1 MKKVFQILTN
11 KFLIVGVA
19 FAVWIVYF
27 DQNSWM
33 AQEAQKKE
41 IQTVNRNIA
50 YLQNE
55 ISRMENEYRELK
67 TNPQRV
73 EQYARERYKMKKDN
87 EDVFLIER

>member
-1 MKKVFQILTN
+1 MKKVFRILTN
-11 KFLIVGVA
+11 KFLIVGIA

-27 DQNSWM
+27 DQNSWV

-55 ISRMENEYRELK
+55 ITRMEKEYRELK

>member
-1 MKKVFQILTN
+1 MRKVFQILTN

-19 FAVWIVYF
+19 FVVWIVYF
-27 DQNSWM
+27 DQNCWM

-55 ISRMENEYRELK
+55 IARMEKEYRELK